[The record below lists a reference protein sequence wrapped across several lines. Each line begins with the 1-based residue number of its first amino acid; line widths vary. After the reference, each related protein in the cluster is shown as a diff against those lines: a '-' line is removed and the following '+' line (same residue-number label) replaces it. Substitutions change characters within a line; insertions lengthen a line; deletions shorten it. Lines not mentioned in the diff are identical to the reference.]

1 MRSGAPGSN
10 LATPPASQHQQQIV
24 ASSSSSSGGGGS
36 VFSPSGPGPAGA
48 SGVGI
53 SNSQSRPS
61 VGALSNSSSG
71 SSHKQQLKQQAKE
84 EKERAKEE
92 KERAKEEKERVKEK
106 EKEKEKERLKEKE
119 IEKAK
124 EKEKEKDA
132 QGAAASTSTAA
143 TDDEAKGKDYALQQ
157 IIVRFLDINLNLK
170 YFEMVSIW
178 CFNGHLI
185 DSFSAAELAAKKS
198 RLKQKLVKSARSVA
212 IFSLKL
218 KERRQREAEKAAT
231 IAVEHAKVGLKR

>member
-106 EKEKEKERLKEKE
+106 EKERLKEKE
-119 IEKAK
+119 IEKAM

-143 TDDEAKGKDYALQQ
+143 TDDEAKGKVYALQQ

-170 YFEMVSIW
+170 YFELVSIW

-185 DSFSAAELAAKKS
+185 DTFSAAELAAKKS

>member
-92 KERAKEEKERVKEK
+92 KERV
-106 EKEKEKERLKEKE
+106 KEKEKERLKEKE
-119 IEKAK
+119 IEKAM

-157 IIVRFLDINLNLK
+157 IIVRFLDNNLNLNLK

-185 DSFSAAELAAKKS
+185 DTFSAAELAAKKS

>member
-106 EKEKEKERLKEKE
+106 EKERLKEKE
-119 IEKAK
+119 IEKAM

-157 IIVRFLDINLNLK
+157 IIVRFLDNNLNLNLK

-185 DSFSAAELAAKKS
+185 DTFSAAELAAKKS